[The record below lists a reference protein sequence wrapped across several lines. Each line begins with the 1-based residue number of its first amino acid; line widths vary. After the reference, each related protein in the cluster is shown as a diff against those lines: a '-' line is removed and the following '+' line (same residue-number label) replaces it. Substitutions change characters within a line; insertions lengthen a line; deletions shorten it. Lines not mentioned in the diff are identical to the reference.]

1 MLTATY
7 SLVAIA
13 AEQDN
18 ARGMLSRFR
27 QYLQATWKGFQ
38 GFDFAFLEKA
48 FNKLLQFDAYC
59 RNRKLERYLIPALRS
74 VSKEA
79 DVLIGE
85 LESLSNKG
93 LSLIRFVREQIASAV
108 EVTTTKVSDI
118 FAAMEHY
125 CNYLFN
131 RLERE
136 ERELMPLAR
145 RLLSIED
152 WFNIAA
158 QFLSTDGG
166 RRTKPR
172 SRRIASA
179 PSPSGVRADR

>member
-18 ARGMLSRFR
+18 ARSMLSRFR
-27 QYLQATWKGFQ
+27 HYLQVAWKGFQ
-38 GFDFAFLEKA
+38 GMDFSFLENA
-48 FNKLLQFDAYC
+48 FNKLLQFDTYC
-59 RNRKLERYLIPALRS
+59 RNRKLELYVIPALRK
-74 VSKEA
+74 VTREA

-85 LESLSNKG
+85 LESLSSKG
-93 LSLIRFVREQIASAV
+93 MNLIRFVREQLASAI
-108 EVTTTKVSDI
+108 EVTTTKATDV
-118 FAAMEHY
+118 FAAIEHY
-125 CNYLFN
+125 CNCLFI

-136 ERELMPLAR
+136 ERELIPLAR

-158 QFLSTDGG
+158 QFLSEDGG
-166 RRTKPR
+166 RRSRPR
-172 SRRIASA
+172 SRRIPPA
-179 PSPSGVRADR
+179 PVVRADR

>member
-18 ARGMLSRFR
+18 ARSMLSRLR
-27 QYLQATWKGFQ
+27 QYLQATWKGLQSIEFS
-38 GFDFAFLEKA
+38 FIDNA

-59 RNRKLERYLIPALRS
+59 RNRKLELYVIPALR
-74 VSKEA
+74 EA
-79 DVLIGE
+79 SREPDALIGE

-93 LSLIRFVREQIASAV
+93 MSLIRFVREQIASAFD
-108 EVTTTKVSDI
+108 VTTTKVSDI
-118 FAAMEHY
+118 YAAMEHY
-125 CNYLFN
+125 CNYLYI

-136 ERELMPLAR
+136 ERELIPMAR
-145 RLLSIED
+145 RLLSIDD

-158 QFLSTDGG
+158 QFLSEDGG
-166 RRTKPR
+166 RRTKRRPR
-172 SRRIASA
+172 KA
-179 PSPSGVRADR
+179 PPAPIPQARADR